1 MSSRHFRV
9 VEGKCSLSGSC
20 KIEGTTLEND
30 CLTVHVDQATG
41 NIVSLLKKGA
51 DYNYIGEGANT
62 FSWLPANVDAPQA
75 DTVLSV
81 SVVEEGPLAVELR
94 VVSKAT
100 GCRSVSRSVRL
111 LAGQPWVEISNV
123 VDKLPLVEKDG
134 IHFGF
139 AFNLPDSKTRVD
151 IPWGVMEVEKDQ
163 WPQGNRNW
171 LAMQRW
177 LDVSNAT
184 HGVTWCSLDA
194 PLFEYGNRTANIALG
209 WGDKGNWLKK
219 LEPSSTIY
227 SWVMNNHWHT
237 NFPLTQDGPVRFR
250 YRLFPHEG
258 YDVVKANRF
267 GLEQSQPL
275 VYATADKVQ
284 VVKPV
289 IAIGNDRVYTTILK
303 STDKDKELIVRL
315 RSLSDKE
322 ESVKLSFPKAD
333 PKSLMICDREE
344 NPSRSTNGELT
355 MIPYG
360 QVTLQLK
367 Y

>member
-1 MSSRHFRV
+1 MLFVGQLQNR
-9 VEGKCSLSGSC
+9 
-20 KIEGTTLEND
+20 GTTLEND

-151 IPWGVMEVEKDQ
+151 IPWGVMEVERIS
-163 WPQGNRNW
+163 GR
-171 LAMQRW
+171 R
-177 LDVSNAT
+177 
-184 HGVTWCSLDA
+184 VTVTGLRCS
-194 PLFEYGNRTANIALG
+194 GG
-209 WGDKGNWLKK
+209 W
-219 LEPSSTIY
+219 T
-227 SWVMNNHWHT
+227 
-237 NFPLTQDGPVRFR
+237 
-250 YRLFPHEG
+250 YRM
-258 YDVVKANRF
+258 
-267 GLEQSQPL
+267 
-275 VYATADKVQ
+275 
-284 VVKPV
+284 
-289 IAIGNDRVYTTILK
+289 
-303 STDKDKELIVRL
+303 RL
-315 RSLSDKE
+315 M
-322 ESVKLSFPKAD
+322 A
-333 PKSLMICDREE
+333 
-344 NPSRSTNGELT
+344 
-355 MIPYG
+355 
-360 QVTLQLK
+360 
-367 Y
+367 

>member
-1 MSSRHFRV
+1 MFQNPCNLSLLFYVPEVPALSSRHFRV

-41 NIVSLLKKGA
+41 NIVSLLKKGSE
-51 DYNYIGEGANT
+51 YNYIGEGANT

-177 LDVSNAT
+177 LDVSNET

-209 WGDKGNWLKK
+209 WGDKGNWLEK
-219 LEPSSTIY
+219 LEPSSTVY

-237 NFPLTQDGPVRFR
+237 NFPLTQDGPVQFR
-250 YRLFPHEG
+250 YRLYPHEA
-258 YDVVKANRF
+258 YDVVEANRF
-267 GLEQSQPL
+267 GMEQSQPL
-275 VYATADKVQ
+275 VYVTADKDPQ
-284 VVKPV
+284 VHWNTKKRYW
-289 IAIGNDRVYTTILK
+289 G
-303 STDKDKELIVRL
+303 
-315 RSLSDKE
+315 
-322 ESVKLSFPKAD
+322 
-333 PKSLMICDREE
+333 
-344 NPSRSTNGELT
+344 
-355 MIPYG
+355 
-360 QVTLQLK
+360 
-367 Y
+367 

>member
-1 MSSRHFRV
+1 M
-9 VEGKCSLSGSC
+9 EGKCSLSGSC

-51 DYNYIGEGANT
+51 EYNYIGEGANT

-94 VVSKAT
+94 VASKAT

-184 HGVTWCSLDA
+184 HGVTWCSLVL
-194 PLFEYGNRTANIALG
+194 LFMSRQRTANIALG
-209 WGDKGNWLKK
+209 WETREIGLEK
-219 LEPSSTIY
+219 LRAGSSTVY
-227 SWVMNNHWHT
+227 SWV
-237 NFPLTQDGPVRFR
+237 R
-250 YRLFPHEG
+250 
-258 YDVVKANRF
+258 
-267 GLEQSQPL
+267 
-275 VYATADKVQ
+275 
-284 VVKPV
+284 
-289 IAIGNDRVYTTILK
+289 
-303 STDKDKELIVRL
+303 
-315 RSLSDKE
+315 
-322 ESVKLSFPKAD
+322 
-333 PKSLMICDREE
+333 
-344 NPSRSTNGELT
+344 
-355 MIPYG
+355 
-360 QVTLQLK
+360 
-367 Y
+367 